1 MAGPYVA
8 DQGPS
13 FVLDFD
19 GAVYLLTYLLTE
31 HCYVW
36 AWLWRS
42 LMSLMSTLR

>member
-19 GAVYLLTYLLTE
+19 GAVYLLTYLLNTAMYGRD
-31 HCYVW
+31 CGG
-36 AWLWRS
+36 L
-42 LMSLMSTLR
+42 